1 MPLLPVAPVNPA
13 RPAALPGSV
22 WGNLPTMLK
31 RSYFDMSGL
40 RGQRLRNLLQHGSQ
54 TLAPAAIRESDWD
67 SWTLPEH
74 GISGRDARRL
84 ALAMEVL
91 HAWVF
96 YLARASDVRHAQERV
111 PVLELA
117 ISEDTIARCQEP
129 GFSEMGGEDLLMFP
143 HSTSFA
149 VLRTAQGPTHYGGV
163 PHFIA
168 IVRGDPGSLGPG
180 ITDDNLPEVRPWRR
194 PRAEGAGGA

>member
-1 MPLLPVAPVNPA
+1 
-13 RPAALPGSV
+13 
-22 WGNLPTMLK
+22 MLK

-54 TLAPAAIRESDWD
+54 TLAPAAIGESDWD

-180 ITDDNLPEVRPWRR
+180 ITDDNLP
-194 PRAEGAGGA
+194 

>member
-1 MPLLPVAPVNPA
+1 
-13 RPAALPGSV
+13 
-22 WGNLPTMLK
+22 MLK

-40 RGQRLRNLLQHGSQ
+40 RGQRLRRLLRQGTQS
-54 TLAPAAIRESDWD
+54 LDLSAAEDSAWERWVLPAP
-67 SWTLPEH
+67 
-74 GISGRDARRL
+74 GIGGRDARRL
-84 ALAMEVL
+84 ALAMEVM

-96 YLARASDVRHAQERV
+96 YLARAADVRIAQERV

-149 VLRTAQGPTHYGGV
+149 VLRTAQGVTHYAGV

-194 PRAEGAGGA
+194 PRVET

>member
-1 MPLLPVAPVNPA
+1 MPLQAATPVNPA
-13 RPAALPGSV
+13 GAAALPGRV
-22 WGNLPTMLK
+22 WGNLPDMLK
-31 RSYFDMSGL
+31 RSYFDLSGL
-40 RGQRLRNLLQHGSQ
+40 RGQRLRKLLQQGSQ
-54 TLAPAAIRESDWD
+54 SLAAGAILESDWD
-67 SWTLPEH
+67 SWTLPET
-74 GISGRDARRL
+74 GIAGRDARRL

-96 YLARASDVRHAQERV
+96 YLARASDVREAQERV
-111 PVLELA
+111 PVLELT

-129 GFSEMGGEDLLMFP
+129 DFSEMGGEDLLMFP

-149 VLRTAQGPTHYGGV
+149 VLRTAEGPTHYAGV

-194 PRAEGAGGA
+194 SRAEG

>member
-1 MPLLPVAPVNPA
+1 MPGGLWGTLPP
-13 RPAALPGSV
+13 
-22 WGNLPTMLK
+22 MLK

-40 RGQRLRNLLQHGSQ
+40 RGQRLRNLLRQGTQGLDPSTVQ
-54 TLAPAAIRESDWD
+54 DSEWD
-67 SWTLPEH
+67 AWTLPGP
-74 GISGRDARRL
+74 GIAGRDARRL

-96 YLARASDVRHAQERV
+96 YLARAADVRVAQERV

-129 GFSEMGGEDLLMFP
+129 GFSEMAGEGGGEDLIMFP

-149 VLRTAQGPTHYGGV
+149 VLRRAQGDTHYAGV

-194 PRAEGAGGA
+194 PREA